1 MTILNKDES
10 FISVVTVINRFT
22 QASLRRLHE
31 IQSELEKNYSDY
43 EIILVVLRS
52 QQKIYTKKL
61 IAFLKKYLAFDTYS
75 CLQM

>member
-10 FISVVTVINRFT
+10 FISVVTVINRYT
-22 QASLRRLHE
+22 QASLRRLRE

-52 QQKIYTKKL
+52 QQKKFI
-61 IAFLKKYLAFDTYS
+61 
-75 CLQM
+75 QRN